1 MNCILFEPD
10 EPGRPLSKHDGRAVH
25 LVKVLHKKPGDEFEA
40 GILGGMRGRGR
51 LERIAE
57 DGSIEFSLNLN
68 EPPPPRSSLHI
79 GVGFSRPIQM
89 RRILR
94 EMANMGVRA
103 ISFFGT
109 DSGEKSYR
117 ETTLLSD
124 GGARAAFIEGAA
136 QGRDTILPALSV
148 YRNLDEWL
156 KNAAGTMPDTASGA
170 FCICADNIA
179 SGGSFAGLPRNV
191 NDFIVAVG
199 SERGWSEGERGLFRE
214 AGFHSLSLGERP
226 LRTETA
232 CVAAA
237 ALVSMA
243 RKSPFSL

>member
-10 EPGRPLSKHDGRAVH
+10 ETVRPLSKRDGRAAH
-25 LVKVLHKKPGDEFEA
+25 LLKVLHKKPGDEFEA

-68 EPPPPRSSLHI
+68 EAPPPRSPLHI

-94 EMANMGVRA
+94 EMANMGARA

-136 QGRDTILPALSV
+136 QGRDTILPVLSV

-156 KNAAGTMPDTASGA
+156 QNAPGTMPDA

-179 SGGSFAGLPRNV
+179 AEGSFAGLPRNA
-191 NDFIVAVG
+191 NDFFAAVG
-199 SERGWSEGERGLFRE
+199 SERGWSDRERGLFRE

-237 ALVSMA
+237 ALLSIIPLDRT
-243 RKSPFSL
+243 RKLV